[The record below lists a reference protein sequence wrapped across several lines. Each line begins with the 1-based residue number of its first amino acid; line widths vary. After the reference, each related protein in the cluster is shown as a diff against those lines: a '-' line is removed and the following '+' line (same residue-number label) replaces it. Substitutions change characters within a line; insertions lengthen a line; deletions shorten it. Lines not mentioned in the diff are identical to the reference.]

1 MLILFTMNRIFGLML
16 LVITAL
22 TSCRGKVV
30 RISGILEHPAAGKY
44 VFLDELKSDKVITV
58 DSVMLSGDG
67 SFEMKIKIKNPAFY
81 QLKINQNNLL
91 TMLLEPGEKIKFTS
105 HYDSLNYP
113 IVITGSM
120 GTSLMAE
127 YNRNLRNSVR
137 KMMSLNKIYEQNPK
151 MQTREELI
159 DSLDRLAHGY
169 LNEINLF
176 TRKYIDDNIGSL
188 ATLAA
193 LYQQISPNLYVLN
206 FEKDIDY
213 FKKVDSSLYSKYPDY
228 DLVVTLHNQV
238 EKMLE
243 MHDREDKGLK
253 AAMGGDITVPE
264 ISLPSPGGDTVK
276 LSSTR
281 GMIVLLDFW
290 ASWCSPCRRENPN
303 LVKAYNM
310 YRDKGFQIYQVSL
323 DKTREAWLKGIEE
336 DQLEKWIHV
345 SDVKYWNSVV
355 VSLYKIES
363 IPANF
368 LLDREGKVLASD
380 LRGDELLT
388 ALSRIFDEQ
397 GHGTAS
403 ESQTK

>member
-1 MLILFTMNRIFGLML
+1 MNRFFILAL
-16 LVITAL
+16 LVITVL
-22 TSCRGKVV
+22 SSCRGKVV
-30 RISGILEHPAAGKY
+30 MISGILEHPVAGKY
-44 VFLDELKSDKVITV
+44 IFLDELKSDKVITV

-91 TMLLEPGEKIKFTS
+91 IMLLEPGERVKFTS

-113 IVITGSM
+113 IVVTGSK
-120 GTSLMAE
+120 GTSLMAD
-127 YNRNLRNSVR
+127 YNSNLRNSIR
-137 KMMSLNKIYEQNPK
+137 RMMSLNKIYEKNPNR
-151 MQTREELI
+151 QSREELI

-169 LNEINLF
+169 LNEINLY
-176 TRKYIDDNIGSL
+176 TRKYIDDNMGSL
-188 ATLAA
+188 VTLAA

-206 FEKDIDY
+206 PEKDIDY
-213 FKKVDSSLYSKYPDY
+213 FKKVDSSLFSKYPDY

-238 EKMLE
+238 EKILE
-243 MHDREDKGLK
+243 MYDKAYKGPL
-253 AAMGGDITVPE
+253 AAMGSDITVPE
-264 ISLPSPGGDTVK
+264 ISLPTPGGDTVN
-276 LSSTR
+276 LSSTK
-281 GMIVLLDFW
+281 GLIVLLDFW

-310 YRDKGFQIYQVSL
+310 YNNKGFQIYQVSL

-345 SDVKYWNSVV
+345 SDLKYWNSVV
-355 VSLYKIES
+355 VSSYKIES
-363 IPANF
+363 IPANY

-380 LRGDELLT
+380 LRGDELLS

-397 GHGTAS
+397 GQVTAS
-403 ESQTK
+403 KSQTK